1 MNPNTPYLPG
11 KFCKDD
17 LAKPFMIGDK
27 QYTIV
32 KDDLY
37 HQGTIVARVLQID
50 RYGFRYQAQ
59 VVNNSATGYVA
70 FNECSKLDG

>member
-1 MNPNTPYLPG
+1 MKPNIPYLPG
-11 KFCKDD
+11 KFCQDD

-27 QYTIV
+27 EYRIAGEE
-32 KDDLY
+32 LW
-37 HQGTIVARVLQID
+37 QGGIIIARVLQID

-70 FNECSKLDG
+70 YRECSKLDS